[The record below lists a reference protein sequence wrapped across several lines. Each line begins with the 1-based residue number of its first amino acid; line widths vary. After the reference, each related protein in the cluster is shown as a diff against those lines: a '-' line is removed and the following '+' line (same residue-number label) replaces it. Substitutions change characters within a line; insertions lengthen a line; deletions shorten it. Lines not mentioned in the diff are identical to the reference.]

1 MTRVGNI
8 SCQWRELGI
17 CITITG
23 GFLEYVLQSG
33 AGVCSGF
40 FQKHFK
46 LMLEN
51 FRFGLKKKV
60 YTKDVRQ
67 GKSFQKCTHL

>member
-1 MTRVGNI
+1 MFCNHWREFVTFTLISDGSRNI

-17 CITITG
+17 RITITG

-51 FRFGLKKKV
+51 FRF
-60 YTKDVRQ
+60 
-67 GKSFQKCTHL
+67 CA